1 MASNDPMIQQ
11 NVLGDLDALERI
23 EKFAG
28 LMATAKVTIPADLHN
43 KPGDCL
49 ALCLQA
55 QAWGMNPYAVAQK
68 AHVIKGKI
76 GYEAQ
81 LVNAVITCHA
91 PIEHRPV
98 FAWSEGWERIIGK
111 FKKVPGKNGGAEY
124 AAPNWAD
131 KDEDGLWCE
140 VSATIKGET
149 APRVLRL
156 EMRQA
161 HPRQSTLWATD
172 PKQQLAYT
180 VMKRWAR
187 LHCPD
192 VILGIYTPD
201 ELKAM
206 PDSEEKNVTPSDKLN
221 AVLQGEKV
229 TVRTEDGQPTG
240 RAKTDQFI
248 EDKQQHTDNVIE
260 AVPGEV
266 MDDKAEGMKQRVRE
280 NLRQNGQVVDGEP
293 TEQDKVNLD
302 MAIQCLR
309 ASQTMKE
316 LDEAVQAI
324 KNVLHV
330 DHLEQAREVYRER
343 VKALS
348 NG

>member
-1 MASNDPMIQQ
+1 MASNDLMMQQ

-23 EKFAG
+23 EKFAR

-91 PIEHRPV
+91 PIENRPV
-98 FAWSEGWERIIGK
+98 FAWSQGWERIIGK

-124 AAPNWAD
+124 AVPNWAD
-131 KDEDGLWCE
+131 KDEEGLWCA

-156 EMRQA
+156 EMKQA

-192 VILGIYTPD
+192 VILGIYTPE
-201 ELKAM
+201 ELEAM
-206 PDSEEKNVTPSDKLN
+206 PDSKEKDVIPSDKLN

-229 TVRTEDGQPTG
+229 TVRTESEPPSG
-240 RAKTDQFI
+240 RSTVDQYI
-248 EDKQQHTDNVIE
+248 EDQQENTPVEVINAAPVANKE
-260 AVPGEV
+260 EV
-266 MDDKAEGMKQRVRE
+266 MKQRVRHSMQD
-280 NLRQNGQVVDGEP
+280 NHQSIEP
-293 TEQDKVNLD
+293 SATEQDEKDCQLFLEVIANITDL
-302 MAIQCLR
+302 
-309 ASQTMKE
+309 KE
-316 LDEAVQAI
+316 LKEFGEDIAGKVHPDFVSQVKDA
-324 KNVLHV
+324 
-330 DHLEQAREVYRER
+330 YRQR
-343 VKALS
+343 RNALMS
-348 NG
+348 DQ